1 MRSIIANIF
10 ISDLQIVD
18 AGLITVTNVKVTN
31 DLKIA
36 KIYISFLDNQKPIKE
51 LLGTLIDKKSIIRSF
66 VGKELNLKYIPEL
79 RFYHDNTMEYADN
92 INQLINM
99 ISNND

>member
-1 MRSIIANIF
+1 MAHIF
-10 ISDLQIVD
+10 ISEVNI
-18 AGLITVTNVKVTN
+18 AGSGLITITQVKVSQ

-36 KIYISFLDNQKPIKE
+36 KIYISFLDNQEPIKE
-51 LLGTLIDKKSIIRSF
+51 LLGRLIAKKSIIRSF

-92 INQLINM
+92 INQLIDM